1 MSSKKD
7 HESME
12 NLDKCLSIVQQSSI
26 KGGISAKNIGEKLGM
41 HRTTVHRH
49 LTSLELM
56 GKVESQ
62 HGLWTT
68 KKGEQTVAPLEKEIV
83 IELPTPEKEWQR
95 VAMLKTLAHDA
106 NEHSYRK
113 TANIYSTM
121 LESYKE
127 TRTIRIKG
135 KNVTDLDM
143 EKLGALIEQANEKS
157 AKINIGKFFRN
168 LKRPQPKEKSPDH

>member
-1 MSSKKD
+1 
-7 HESME
+7 
-12 NLDKCLSIVQQSSI
+12 
-26 KGGISAKNIGEKLGM
+26 M

-62 HGLWTT
+62 HGLWTVR
-68 KKGEQTVAPLEKEIV
+68 KGEQTVAQLEKEIV
-83 IELPTPEKEWQR
+83 IELPTPEKEWQKI
-95 VAMLKTLAHDA
+95 AMLKTLAH
-106 NEHSYRK
+106 EHSYRR

-143 EKLGALIEQANEKS
+143 EKLGTLIQQANEKS
-157 AKINIGKFFRN
+157 SKINIGKFFRN
-168 LKRPQPKEKSPDH
+168 LKRPQPDEKTPNH

>member
-1 MSSKKD
+1 MSTKKG
-7 HESME
+7 HESMV
-12 NLDKCLSIVQQSSI
+12 NLDKCLTLVQQSSA
-26 KGGISAKNIGEKLGM
+26 KGGITAKDIGEKLGM

-62 HGLWTT
+62 HGSWTI

-83 IELPTPEKEWQR
+83 IELPTPEREWQR
-95 VAMLKTLAHDA
+95 IAMLKTLSHDA
-106 NEHSYRK
+106 NKHSYRGV
-113 TANIYSTM
+113 ANIYSTM

-143 EKLGALIEQANEKS
+143 EKLGALIEQANQKS
-157 AKINIGKFFRN
+157 SKINIGRFFRS
-168 LKRPQPKEKSPDH
+168 LKKQQPDEKLP